1 MIAKKRILFF
11 ISSLGLGHASREL
24 SLIRRLA
31 EHNDL
36 HLFSS
41 DGPLRWLREEL
52 KHSRVKFYAQPGYP
66 PLQRG
71 GGLSYPYY
79 LFKDSTATARA
90 IRKEHGLI
98 DAFVREKGIDLIIS
112 DCQYGAYSR
121 RVPSFAVSHQI
132 RFVVPKTY
140 RIVSPV
146 VVRYNRRALARFD
159 RIFIPDYA
167 GTENLTGNL
176 SHNPTVPRLK
186 HDYVGVLS
194 SVPHLNVSKNIDYL
208 FIFSGY
214 LREHHNSFMTRLL
227 DQARGLAGKKV
238 FVLGDISRFEH
249 RYLGHGIETYTYASA
264 ALRGELLNRAKTVIS
279 RSGYTTVMDLVELGT
294 PGILVAT
301 PGQTEQV
308 YLARWLKERGYFASY
323 ERQDLVDL
331 QDAAYRLQSTR
342 PFIAPSKADSALERI
357 ERVIATYL

>member
-1 MIAKKRILFF
+1 MIVKKRILFC
-11 ISSLGLGHASREL
+11 ISSLGLGHAYREL

-31 EHNDL
+31 ERNDL

-41 DGPLRWLREEL
+41 NGALKWLREEL
-52 KHSRVKFYAQPGYP
+52 KHSCVKFYSQPSYP

-71 GGLSYPYY
+71 SGLSYPYY
-79 LFKDSTATARA
+79 LFRDSIATFRA
-90 IRKEHGLI
+90 IRKEHGVI
-98 DAFVREKGIDLIIS
+98 DTFVREKGIHLIIS

-140 RIVSPV
+140 RIALPV

-159 RIFIPDYA
+159 RVFIPDYP

-194 SVPHLNVSKNIDYL
+194 SVPHLNVRKNIDYL

-214 LREHHNSFMTRLL
+214 LREHHNSFVARLL
-227 DQARGLAGKKV
+227 DQARGLVGKKV
-238 FVLGDISRFEH
+238 FVLGDVSHFEH
-249 RYLGHGIETYTYASA
+249 RNLGHGIETYTYASA
-264 ALRGELLNRAKTVIS
+264 ALRVELLNRAKTVIS

-308 YLARWLKERGYFASY
+308 YLARWLSGRGYFVSY

-331 QDAAYRLQSTR
+331 QDSVYRLQSTR
-342 PFIAPSKADSALERI
+342 PFIAPSKTDSTLKQI